1 MTGATIPAR
10 PAVLGRYLHGAVAV
24 IVGVALVVQLVL
36 IFAGGTDVNTGD
48 SAADVALGTRLVR
61 LVSYFTIQSN
71 IIVLAASI
79 TLAVAPARDGRA
91 WRVLRLDSLLAIAV
105 TGIVYNTLL
114 TGANVSASVP
124 WSNDIVHKIIPVY
137 AVLDWL
143 LFSDRARLLL
153 RHVWWFLLYP
163 AVWTTVVLVRGATDG
178 WVPYPF
184 LDPAQGYGVVAI
196 YVVGIA
202 VSITLLGILVV
213 GMSRLRLV
221 KV

>member
-1 MTGATIPAR
+1 MA
-10 PAVLGRYLHGAVAV
+10 
-24 IVGVALVVQLVL
+24 
-36 IFAGGTDVNTGD
+36 
-48 SAADVALGTRLVR
+48 
-61 LVSYFTIQSN
+61 
-71 IIVLAASI
+71 
-79 TLAVAPARDGRA
+79 LAVTLVAAARRKRA
-91 WRVLRLDSLLAIAV
+91 DLAVSVLRGAATVYIAT

-114 TGANVSASVP
+114 TGANVSASVS